1 MERTQA
7 RQGNKARRKEYMQGA
22 ERINKCKKRRRRKS
36 SSESKKKKFL
46 MRLKKTIA
54 IVAIGMVSR
63 DGHS

>member
-22 ERINKCKKRRRRKS
+22 ERINKCKRRRRKS

>member
-7 RQGNKARRKEYMQGA
+7 RQGNKARRKEYIQGA
-22 ERINKCKKRRRRKS
+22 ERINKCKRRRRKS